1 MCKRNSNYEW
11 TVCNGLYSV
20 EVPVDEG
27 EVSMNVTVQQALLH

>member
-1 MCKRNSNYEW
+1 MCKRNSNM
-11 TVCNGLYSV
+11 NGLYSV